1 MEKFFAWVVT
11 GGTGVNGLREKRT
24 VLLVQFR
31 VLASR
36 IGSKSCSCSH
46 WLIQKNVLSDG
57 FCSHC
62 KRAVRAVTNSD
73 FWAHTAPLFSKLK
86 ILDIFQINTLDIA
99 KFMFR
104 YHNNLLPPLFL
115 NLFMTNSQVHRYDT
129 RTAGNYRVHS
139 CRTNIKKFTILYQG
153 PRVWNC
159 LPSSITNLSSFPTLK
174 NKVPEFLL
182 K

>member
-86 ILDIFQINTLDIA
+86 ILDIFQINTLNSV
-99 KFMFR
+99 KFMFC

-115 NLFMTNSQVHRYDT
+115 NMTQEQPVIIAFIPVARISRNSQF
-129 RTAGNYRVHS
+129 
-139 CRTNIKKFTILYQG
+139 FTKDPG
-153 PRVWNC
+153 SGTVF
-159 LPSSITNLSSFPTLK
+159 LPLLPICQA
-174 NKVPEFLL
+174 FLL
-182 K
+182 SKTKC

>member
-24 VLLVQFR
+24 VLLVQFC

-73 FWAHTAPLFSKLK
+73 F
-86 ILDIFQINTLDIA
+86 
-99 KFMFR
+99 
-104 YHNNLLPPLFL
+104 
-115 NLFMTNSQVHRYDT
+115 
-129 RTAGNYRVHS
+129 
-139 CRTNIKKFTILYQG
+139 
-153 PRVWNC
+153 
-159 LPSSITNLSSFPTLK
+159 
-174 NKVPEFLL
+174 
-182 K
+182 